1 MCLLSDETL
10 QRTLNIMKDKS
21 IIQIG
26 GYFSWH
32 NNRKRAQVRRRPQQK
47 RRSKRIC
54 PVSSFIAII
63 VSRARKFSGAQFL
76 KTISKIRKTK
86 RKLWSCVDG
95 HHQKKEREIWK
106 FQVAVASSRYRHHK
120 LTCASRVW
128 GNFWRRTDR
137 EEWGA
142 ILPLAGF
149 ASSSWQPPPPQ
160 FSYND
165 GDSWEK
171 AT

>member
-1 MCLLSDETL
+1 MCLLSDETS

-26 GYFSWH
+26 GYFSWD

-95 HHQKKEREIWK
+95 HHQKKKREK
-106 FQVAVASSRYRHHK
+106 F
-120 LTCASRVW
+120 
-128 GNFWRRTDR
+128 GNFKLQSQVLATVTTSSLVRVESGETFGGGPTGKN
-137 EEWGA
+137 GA
-142 ILPLAGF
+142 PFFL
-149 ASSSWQPPPPQ
+149 
-160 FSYND
+160 
-165 GDSWEK
+165 
-171 AT
+171 

>member
-1 MCLLSDETL
+1 MMCLLSDETS

-47 RRSKRIC
+47 RRLKRIC

-63 VSRARKFSGAQFL
+63 VSRAREFSGAQFL

-95 HHQKKEREIWK
+95 HHQKKRERNLEISSCSRK
-106 FQVAVASSRYRHHK
+106 FSLPSPQAHLCESGETFGGGPTEK
-120 LTCASRVW
+120 
-128 GNFWRRTDR
+128 N
-137 EEWGA
+137 GA
-142 ILPLAGF
+142 PFFL
-149 ASSSWQPPPPQ
+149 
-160 FSYND
+160 
-165 GDSWEK
+165 
-171 AT
+171 

>member
-1 MCLLSDETL
+1 MCLLSDETS

-32 NNRKRAQVRRRPQQK
+32 NNTKRAQVRRRPQQK
-47 RRSKRIC
+47 RRLKRIC

-106 FQVAVASSRYRHHK
+106 FQVAVAGSRYRHHK
-120 LTCASRVW
+120 LTCASLGKLLAADRP
-128 GNFWRRTDR
+128 RRMGR
-137 EEWGA
+137 H
-142 ILPLAGF
+142 
-149 ASSSWQPPPPQ
+149 SSSSRLRQLKLAPPPPQ
-160 FSYND
+160 FSHHD